1 MKSFLIWLLVTVT
14 GAGIGYGISWLTGL
28 NPYLC
33 MGVGVVIGSSI
44 GVTAN
49 IHRDQQ
55 PMPGREDDSIV
66 DKSSS
71 KTSDNNSVSNR
82 TKTDQTEN

>member
-33 MGVGVVIGSSI
+33 IGVGMVIGSSI

-55 PMPGREDDSIV
+55 AMPGREEDSIH

-71 KTSDNNSVSNR
+71 KTSDNNSLPNR